1 MTITK
6 DTVLKSG
13 DSGEDVILLQQAL
26 VNNNFYPNID
36 ADNNGVDGIYGP
48 STEDAVRRFQIVH
61 ELTVDGIA
69 GPSTLSSLG
78 LIDGNS
84 GEISESTVLSPGNS
98 GESVRVLQ
106 QALVDNNFYPDID
119 AENNGVDGIY
129 GPNTE
134 DAVRRYQ
141 IMHNL
146 TVDGIAGPETLS
158 NLGILDEG
166 DGEGSAGY
174 AGILQHG
181 DSGEAVRMLQQA
193 LVDNNFYPEINAPNY
208 GIDGIYGPNTE
219 GAVRRYQNMNGLTV
233 DGIAGP
239 VTLTSLGISGEG
251 SGSVR
256 DSGSYGD
263 TLRPGDKGD
272 AVRAL
277 QQALVDNNFYPD
289 IDAENNGVDGIYG
302 PNTEDAVRRYQ
313 IMNGL
318 RVDGIAGSE
327 TLTSLGLEARTS
339 PEEEDDTGS
348 VDFIGGDLGDISISQ
363 VFIPTLN
370 YNRPGYS
377 MFPRYITI
385 HETANTAPGAT
396 AFMHS
401 NYVQNP
407 STLSSWHF
415 TVDDSRVIYQHLPTN
430 ESGFHAGDG
439 SGDGNRNSIGIELCV
454 NNGGDFVQTRRNAA
468 VLVRKLMRDYNIPIY
483 NVVTHNHWSGKLC
496 PANMLEHFESFR
508 TQVKRSTLPEP
519 DPVEYHPINSPFAD
533 VDEGYTSSSKG
544 TISYSSQYDVNL
556 GPLKGSL
563 TGSIIMGNISEVAW
577 DLPADKAINGDLLDG
592 TIDEL
597 INLMMEETLLPGV
610 SEVAEA
616 RAEIDSI
623 IEDDITNL
631 IEARLST
638 FDISTSSSF
647 PWIEVDWL
655 TLEILSELS
664 SGVHMKEKIVL
675 EDVDWDKNKTKRTG
689 LVFVLI
695 LVAAIWWQVG
705 VAIATIVALLK
716 HVARYAF

>member
-106 QALVDNNFYPDID
+106 QALVDNNFYP
-119 AENNGVDGIY
+119 N
-129 GPNTE
+129 
-134 DAVRRYQ
+134 
-141 IMHNL
+141 
-146 TVDGIAGPETLS
+146 
-158 NLGILDEG
+158 
-166 DGEGSAGY
+166 
-174 AGILQHG
+174 
-181 DSGEAVRMLQQA
+181 
-193 LVDNNFYPEINAPNY
+193 
-208 GIDGIYGPNTE
+208 
-219 GAVRRYQNMNGLTV
+219 
-233 DGIAGP
+233 
-239 VTLTSLGISGEG
+239 
-251 SGSVR
+251 
-256 DSGSYGD
+256 
-263 TLRPGDKGD
+263 
-272 AVRAL
+272 
-277 QQALVDNNFYPD
+277 

-318 RVDGIAGSE
+318 TVDGIAGSE

-483 NVVTHNHWSGKLC
+483 NVVTHNHWSGKFC

-519 DPVEYHPINSPFAD
+519 EPADYYTITSPFGDSFEFIDKDATTGVSYSTAYDISFGPLSGQLEGEIILGDPKNVEWSLDLDEDPV
-533 VDEGYTSSSKG
+533 
-544 TISYSSQYDVNL
+544 
-556 GPLKGSL
+556 
-563 TGSIIMGNISEVAW
+563 IIETDTFKNEIDNIF
-577 DLPADKAINGDLLDG
+577 
-592 TIDEL
+592 
-597 INLMMEETLLPGV
+597 EEMIHGIKEELLPGYD
-610 SEVAEA
+610 EVTEA
-616 RAEIDSI
+616 RAELDLALGNDIDKV
-623 IEDDITNL
+623 
-631 IEARLST
+631 IEARM
-638 FDISTSSSF
+638 SSF
-647 PWIEVDWL
+647 DFNWGFSTDFPYIADMDYL
-655 TLEILSELS
+655 TLEVLFEVQEGVHAKEKLVFNDIDWKRNPNGTLASALVLLLIAVLFSSLVAKGIIGVSVLRAVIRELS
-664 SGVHMKEKIVL
+664 
-675 EDVDWDKNKTKRTG
+675 RTLG
-689 LVFVLI
+689 RTNIFS
-695 LVAAIWWQVG
+695 
-705 VAIATIVALLK
+705 
-716 HVARYAF
+716 